1 MMVGG
6 DFVLMARYAN
16 ELKKR
21 DARITELTMDVRR
34 GLVFRFRIAV
44 FNFFGLR

>member
-6 DFVLMARYAN
+6 DTVLMARHAN

-21 DARITELTMDVRR
+21 DARITDLMKDVRR

-44 FNFFGLR
+44 LNFFGLR

>member
-6 DFVLMARYAN
+6 DFVLMARHAN

-21 DARITELTMDVRR
+21 DAKITDSMMDVRR
-34 GLVFRFRIAV
+34 GLGFRLRIAV
-44 FNFFGLR
+44 LNFFGLR